1 MKGYGTIPLPAIR
14 GKQGGRTFYVSNL
27 PNLLVRNFLRDVQS
41 AVDISERSQRPL
53 DQKHA
58 DDIAHYLKSNVKE
71 YVVGAL
77 TFAMKT
83 EGDFTPLP
91 NQNSDGYEL
100 GTLQFNLVQEFH
112 SLDGQHRRQAI
123 IRAMEEVES
132 IRDDST
138 AVIFYVE
145 PDLKRRQQM
154 FSDMNSTPRKVSK
167 SLNIAYNNRDP
178 FARAAKFL
186 ADNHPLLS
194 GKVEKLQPRVKA
206 DSTDFFSLSSIQDAI
221 KRVVT
226 GSIPKGVVVEDL
238 SDAEIQRKGGEFFD
252 LLLKSRSEF
261 TIASNDPKALQ
272 QFREETILFSS
283 TTLRVLAGAVG
294 RANQYYKNQKP
305 AEVHGK
311 LVLALRDIDFSTK
324 SELFVKAGFIAPGS
338 STPSARNQEIV
349 AAIRA
354 VTEKL
359 KDGTG
364 EEKKNKGSKTTSL
377 QVVH

>member
-53 DQKHA
+53 DPKHA
-58 DDIAHYLKSNVKE
+58 DDITHYLKSNVDE

-83 EGDFTPLP
+83 EGEFTPLP

-123 IRAMEEVES
+123 IKAMEEVDS

-186 ADNHPLLS
+186 AESHPLLV

-206 DSTDFFSLSSIQDAI
+206 DSTDFFSLSSIQDAV

-226 GSIPKGVVVEDL
+226 GSISKGVAVEDL
-238 SDAEIQRKGGEFFD
+238 TDGEINRRGGEFFD
-252 LLLKSRSEF
+252 LLLKSRKEF
-261 TIASNDPKALQ
+261 STAADNPKALQ
-272 QFREETILFSS
+272 QYREQTILFSS

-294 RANQYYKNQKP
+294 RANQYYKAQTP
-305 AEVHGK
+305 VAIHDK
-311 LVLALRDIDFSTK
+311 LVRALMDIDFSTN
-324 SELFVKAGFIAPGS
+324 SELFVESGFIARGS

-354 VTEKL
+354 VTEQM

-364 EEKKNKGSKTTSL
+364 EEKPAKNRKTSS
-377 QVVH
+377 V

>member
-1 MKGYGTIPLPAIR
+1 MQGYGTIPLPAIR

-53 DQKHA
+53 DPKHA
-58 DDIAHYLKSNVKE
+58 DDITNYLKSNVNE

-83 EGDFTPLP
+83 EGEFTPLP
-91 NQNSDGYEL
+91 NQSSDGYEL

-123 IRAMEEVES
+123 IKAMEEVDS

-145 PDLKRRQQM
+145 PELKRRQQM

-178 FARAAKFL
+178 FARAAKQL
-186 ADNHPLLS
+186 AEDHPLLK
-194 GKVEKLQPRVKA
+194 GKIEKLQPRVKS
-206 DSTDFFSLSSIQDAI
+206 DSSDFYSLSSIQDAV

-226 GSIPKGVVVEDL
+226 GSISKGVVIEDL
-238 SDAEIQRKGGEFFD
+238 TDNEIQRRGGEFFD
-252 LLLKSRSEF
+252 LLLKSRNEF
-261 TIASNDPKALQ
+261 TAAANDPKVLQ
-272 QFREETILFSS
+272 KFREDTILFSS

-294 RANQYYKNQKP
+294 RANQYYKAQTP
-305 AEVHGK
+305 TAIQDK
-311 LVLALRDIDFSTK
+311 LVNALAKIDFGVNSDLFIK
-324 SELFVKAGFIAPGS
+324 SGFIARGS

-354 VTEKL
+354 VTEKM

-364 EEKKNKGSKTTSL
+364 EEKKPKITKPPLRT
-377 QVVH
+377 VH

>member
-1 MKGYGTIPLPAIR
+1 MQGYGTIPLPAIR

-53 DQKHA
+53 DPKHA
-58 DDIAHYLKSNVKE
+58 DDITNYLKSNVNE

-83 EGDFTPLP
+83 EGEFTPLP
-91 NQNSDGYEL
+91 NQNSTGYEL

-123 IRAMEEVES
+123 IKAMEEVDS

-145 PDLKRRQQM
+145 PNLTRRQQM

-178 FARAAKFL
+178 FARAAKYL
-186 ADNHPLLS
+186 AENHPLLK
-194 GKVEKLQPRVKA
+194 GKIEKLQPRVKS

-226 GSIPKGVVVEDL
+226 GSISKGVVIEDL
-238 SDAEIQRKGGEFFD
+238 TDTEIQRRGGEFFD
-252 LLLKSRSEF
+252 LLLKSRNEF
-261 TIASNDPKALQ
+261 TAAANDPKILQ
-272 QFREETILFSS
+272 KFREETILFSS

-294 RANQYYKNQKP
+294 RANQYYKAQTP
-305 AEVHGK
+305 IAIHDK
-311 LVLALRDIDFSTK
+311 LVNALAKIDFGINSDLFIK
-324 SELFVKAGFIAPGS
+324 SGFIARGS

-354 VTEKL
+354 VTDKM

-364 EEKKNKGSKTTSL
+364 EDKKPKIKNPPLRTI
-377 QVVH
+377 H

>member
-1 MKGYGTIPLPAIR
+1 MQGYGTIPLPAIR
-14 GKQGGRTFYVSNL
+14 GRQGGRTFYVSNL

-41 AVDISERSQRPL
+41 AVEISERSQRPL
-53 DQKHA
+53 DPKHA
-58 DDIAHYLKSNVKE
+58 DDITNYLKNNIGE

-77 TFAMKT
+77 TFAMST
-83 EGDFTPLP
+83 EGEFTPLP
-91 NQNSDGYEL
+91 NQNSSGYEL
-100 GTLQFNLVQEFH
+100 GTLQFDLVQEFH

-123 IRAMEEVES
+123 IKAMEEVDS

-178 FARAAKFL
+178 FARAAKVL
-186 ADNHPLLS
+186 ADSHPLLI
-194 GKVEKLQPRVKA
+194 GRIEKLQPRVKS

-226 GSIPKGVVVEDL
+226 GSIAKGVDVEDL
-238 SDAEIQRKGGEFFD
+238 TDTEIQRRGSDFFD
-252 LLLKSRSEF
+252 ILVKSRSEF
-261 TIASNDPKALQ
+261 SIARDDQKALLK
-272 QFREETILFSS
+272 FREDSILFSS

-294 RANQYYKNQKP
+294 RAHQYYKAQSPTSVNEKI
-305 AEVHGK
+305 VS
-311 LVLALRDIDFSTK
+311 VLTKIDFSVN
-324 SELFVKAGFIAPGS
+324 SELFVSSGFISMGS

-349 AAIRA
+349 SAIRA
-354 VTEKL
+354 ITEKL

-364 EEKKNKGSKTTSL
+364 EEKKVKVSSQATFK
-377 QVVH
+377 VVH

>member
-41 AVDISERSQRPL
+41 AVDISQRSQRPL

-58 DDIAHYLKSNVKE
+58 DDITHYLKSNVNE

-83 EGDFTPLP
+83 EGEFTPLP
-91 NQNSDGYEL
+91 GQNSDGYEL

-123 IRAMEEVES
+123 MKAMEEVDS

-145 PDLKRRQQM
+145 QDLKRRQQM

-186 ADNHPLLS
+186 AENHPLLV
-194 GKVEKLQPRVKA
+194 GKIEKLQPRVKA
-206 DSTDFFSLSSIQDAI
+206 DSTDFFSLSSIQDAV

-226 GSIPKGVVVEDL
+226 GSILKGVVVEDL
-238 SDAEIQRKGGEFFD
+238 TDGEINRRGGEFFD
-252 LLLKSRSEF
+252 LLLKSRNEF
-261 TIASNDPKALQ
+261 ATAANNPRALQ

-283 TTLRVLAGAVG
+283 TTLRVLAGAVA
-294 RANQYYKNQKP
+294 RANQYYKSQSP
-305 AEVHGK
+305 EVIHDK
-311 LVLALRDIDFSTK
+311 LVRALIDIDFSIT
-324 SELFVKAGFIAPGS
+324 SEIFIDSGFIAKGS

-354 VTEKL
+354 VTEQM

-364 EEKKNKGSKTTSL
+364 EEKPKKGRRTSS
-377 QVVH
+377 V

>member
-1 MKGYGTIPLPAIR
+1 MQGYGTIPLPAIR

-53 DQKHA
+53 DPKHA
-58 DDIAHYLKSNVKE
+58 DDITNYLKSNVSE

-83 EGDFTPLP
+83 EGEFTPLP
-91 NQNSDGYEL
+91 NQSSDGYEL

-123 IRAMEEVES
+123 IKAMEEVDS

-145 PDLKRRQQM
+145 PDLTRRQQM

-178 FARAAKFL
+178 FARAAKQL
-186 ADNHPLLS
+186 AEDHPLLK
-194 GKVEKLQPRVKA
+194 GRIEKLQPRVKS
-206 DSTDFFSLSSIQDAI
+206 DSTDFFSLSSIQDAV

-226 GSIPKGVVVEDL
+226 GSISKGVVIEDL
-238 SDAEIQRKGGEFFD
+238 TDNEIQRRGGEFFD
-252 LLLKSRSEF
+252 LLLKSRNEF
-261 TIASNDPKALQ
+261 TAAATDPKVLQ
-272 QFREETILFSS
+272 KFREDTILFSS

-294 RANQYYKNQKP
+294 RANQYYKAQTP
-305 AEVHGK
+305 IAIHDK
-311 LVLALRDIDFSTK
+311 LVNALAKIDFGVNSDLFIK
-324 SELFVKAGFIAPGS
+324 SGFIARGS

-354 VTEKL
+354 VTEKM

-364 EEKKNKGSKTTSL
+364 EEKKSKITKPPLRT
-377 QVVH
+377 VH

>member
-53 DQKHA
+53 DPKHA
-58 DDIAHYLKSNVKE
+58 DDITHYLKSNVDE

-83 EGDFTPLP
+83 EGEFTPLP

-100 GTLQFNLVQEFH
+100 GTLQFDLVQEFH

-123 IRAMEEVES
+123 IKAMEEVDS

-178 FARAAKFL
+178 FARAAKVL
-186 ADNHPLLS
+186 AETHPLLV

-206 DSTDFFSLSSIQDAI
+206 DSTDFFSLSSIQDAV

-226 GSIPKGVVVEDL
+226 GSISKGVAIEDL
-238 SDAEIQRKGGEFFD
+238 TDGEINRRGGEFFD
-252 LLLKSRSEF
+252 LLLKSRKEF
-261 TIASNDPKALQ
+261 SIAATNPKALQ
-272 QFREETILFSS
+272 QYREETILFSS

-294 RANQYYKNQKP
+294 RANQYYKAQTP
-305 AEVHGK
+305 VAIHDK
-311 LVLALRDIDFSTK
+311 LVRALMDIDFSIN
-324 SELFVKAGFIAPGS
+324 SEMFVKSGFIALGS

-354 VTEKL
+354 VTEQM

-364 EEKKNKGSKTTSL
+364 EEKLAKNRKTSS
-377 QVVH
+377 V

>member
-1 MKGYGTIPLPAIR
+1 MQGYGTIPLPAIR

-53 DQKHA
+53 DPKHA
-58 DDIAHYLKSNVKE
+58 DDITHYLKSNVDE

-83 EGDFTPLP
+83 EGEFTPLP

-123 IRAMEEVES
+123 IKAMEEVDS

-145 PDLKRRQQM
+145 PDLRRRQQM

-186 ADNHPLLS
+186 AESHPLLV

-206 DSTDFFSLSSIQDAI
+206 DSTDFFSLSSIQDAV

-226 GSIPKGVVVEDL
+226 GSISKGVAVEDL
-238 SDAEIQRKGGEFFD
+238 TDGEINRRGGEFFD
-252 LLLKSRSEF
+252 LLLKSRKEF
-261 TIASNDPKALQ
+261 SIATDNPKTLQ
-272 QFREETILFSS
+272 QYREGTILFSS

-294 RANQYYKNQKP
+294 RANQYYKAQTP
-305 AEVHGK
+305 VAIHDK
-311 LVLALRDIDFSTK
+311 LVRALMEIDFSIN
-324 SELFVKAGFIAPGS
+324 SEMFVESGFIARGS

-354 VTEKL
+354 VTEQM

-364 EEKKNKGSKTTSL
+364 EEKPTKKRKTSS
-377 QVVH
+377 V

>member
-53 DQKHA
+53 DPKHA
-58 DDIAHYLKSNVKE
+58 DDITHYLKSNVDE

-83 EGDFTPLP
+83 EGEFTPLP

-123 IRAMEEVES
+123 IKAMEEVDS

-186 ADNHPLLS
+186 AENHPLLV
-194 GKVEKLQPRVKA
+194 GKVEKLQPRVKS
-206 DSTDFFSLSSIQDAI
+206 DSTDFFSLSSIQDAV

-226 GSIPKGVVVEDL
+226 GSISKGVAVEDL
-238 SDAEIQRKGGEFFD
+238 TDGEINRRGGEFFD
-252 LLLKSRSEF
+252 LLLKSRKEF
-261 TIASNDPKALQ
+261 STAATNPKALQ
-272 QFREETILFSS
+272 QYREQTILFSS

-294 RANQYYKNQKP
+294 RANQYYKAQTP
-305 AEVHGK
+305 VAIHDK
-311 LVLALRDIDFSTK
+311 LVRALMDIDFSTN
-324 SELFVKAGFIAPGS
+324 SELFVKSGFIARGS

-354 VTEKL
+354 VTEQM

-364 EEKKNKGSKTTSL
+364 EEKPTKNRKTSS
-377 QVVH
+377 V

>member
-53 DQKHA
+53 DPKHA
-58 DDIAHYLKSNVKE
+58 DDITHYLKSNVDE

-83 EGDFTPLP
+83 EGEFTPLP
-91 NQNSDGYEL
+91 NQDSDGYEL
-100 GTLQFNLVQEFH
+100 GILRFDLVQEFH

-123 IRAMEEVES
+123 IKAMEEVDS

-186 ADNHPLLS
+186 AENHPLLV
-194 GKVEKLQPRVKA
+194 GKVEKLQPRVRA
-206 DSTDFFSLSSIQDAI
+206 DSTDFFSLSSIQDAV

-226 GSIPKGVVVEDL
+226 GSISKGVAVEDL
-238 SDAEIQRKGGEFFD
+238 ADGEINRRGGEFFD
-252 LLLKSRSEF
+252 LLLKSRKEF
-261 TIASNDPKALQ
+261 SMAATNPKALQ
-272 QFREETILFSS
+272 QYREQTILFSS

-294 RANQYYKNQKP
+294 RANQYYKAQTP
-305 AEVHGK
+305 IAIHDK
-311 LVLALRDIDFSTK
+311 LVRALMEIDFSTN
-324 SELFVKAGFIAPGS
+324 SEMFVKSGFIARGS

-349 AAIRA
+349 AAIRT
-354 VTEKL
+354 VTEQM

-364 EEKKNKGSKTTSL
+364 EEKPTKKRKTSS
-377 QVVH
+377 V

>member
-1 MKGYGTIPLPAIR
+1 MQGYGTIPLPAIR

-53 DQKHA
+53 DPKHA
-58 DDIAHYLKSNVKE
+58 DDITNYLKSNVNE

-83 EGDFTPLP
+83 EGEFTPLP
-91 NQNSDGYEL
+91 NQSSDGYEL

-123 IRAMEEVES
+123 IKAMEEVDS

-145 PDLKRRQQM
+145 PDLRRRQQM

-178 FARAAKFL
+178 FARAAKQL
-186 ADNHPLLS
+186 AEDHPLLK
-194 GKVEKLQPRVKA
+194 GRIEKLQPRVKS
-206 DSTDFFSLSSIQDAI
+206 DSTDFFSLSSIQDAV

-226 GSIPKGVVVEDL
+226 GSISKGVVIEDL
-238 SDAEIQRKGGEFFD
+238 TANEIQRRGGEFFD
-252 LLLKSRSEF
+252 LLLKSRNEF
-261 TIASNDPKALQ
+261 TAAATDPKVLQ
-272 QFREETILFSS
+272 KFREDTILFSS

-294 RANQYYKNQKP
+294 RANQYYKAQTP
-305 AEVHGK
+305 IAIHDK
-311 LVLALRDIDFSTK
+311 LVNALAKIDFGVNSD
-324 SELFVKAGFIAPGS
+324 LFIDSGFIAKGS

-354 VTEKL
+354 VTEKM

-364 EEKKNKGSKTTSL
+364 EEKKPKITKPPLRT
-377 QVVH
+377 VH

>member
-1 MKGYGTIPLPAIR
+1 MQGYGTIPLPAIR

-53 DQKHA
+53 DPKHA
-58 DDIAHYLKSNVKE
+58 DDITNYLKSNVSE

-83 EGDFTPLP
+83 EGEFTPLP
-91 NQNSDGYEL
+91 NQSSEGYEL

-112 SLDGQHRRQAI
+112 SLDGQHRRTAI
-123 IRAMEEVES
+123 IKAMEEVDS

-178 FARAAKFL
+178 FARAAKQL
-186 ADNHPLLS
+186 AEDHPLLK
-194 GKVEKLQPRVKA
+194 GKIEKLQPRVKS
-206 DSTDFFSLSSIQDAI
+206 DSSDFYSLSSIQDAV

-226 GSIPKGVVVEDL
+226 GSISKGVVIEDL
-238 SDAEIQRKGGEFFD
+238 TDNEIQRRGGEFFD
-252 LLLKSRSEF
+252 LLLKSRNEF
-261 TIASNDPKALQ
+261 TAAANDTKVLQ
-272 QFREETILFSS
+272 KFREDTILFSS

-294 RANQYYKNQKP
+294 RANQYYKAQTP
-305 AEVHGK
+305 TAIHDK
-311 LVLALRDIDFSTK
+311 LVNALAKIDFGVNSD
-324 SELFVKAGFIAPGS
+324 LFVKSGFIARGS

-354 VTEKL
+354 VTEKM

-364 EEKKNKGSKTTSL
+364 EEKKPKITKPPLRT
-377 QVVH
+377 VH

>member
-1 MKGYGTIPLPAIR
+1 MQGYGTIPLPAIR

-53 DQKHA
+53 DPKHA
-58 DDIAHYLKSNVKE
+58 DDITNYLKSNVNE

-83 EGDFTPLP
+83 EGEFTPLP
-91 NQNSDGYEL
+91 NQSSDGYEL

-123 IRAMEEVES
+123 IKAMEEVDS

-154 FSDMNSTPRKVSK
+154 FSAMNSTPRKVSK

-178 FARAAKFL
+178 FARAAKQL
-186 ADNHPLLS
+186 AEDHPLLK
-194 GKVEKLQPRVKA
+194 GKIEKLQPRVKS
-206 DSTDFFSLSSIQDAI
+206 DSSDFYSLSSIQDAV

-226 GSIPKGVVVEDL
+226 GSISKGVVIEDL
-238 SDAEIQRKGGEFFD
+238 TDNEIQRRGGEFFD
-252 LLLKSRSEF
+252 LLLKSRNEF
-261 TIASNDPKALQ
+261 TAAANDPKVLQ
-272 QFREETILFSS
+272 KFREDTILFSS

-294 RANQYYKNQKP
+294 RANQYYKAQTP
-305 AEVHGK
+305 IEIRDK
-311 LVLALRDIDFSTK
+311 LVSVLAKIDFGVNSDLFIK
-324 SELFVKAGFIAPGS
+324 SGFIARGS

-354 VTEKL
+354 VTEKM

-364 EEKKNKGSKTTSL
+364 EEKKPKITKPPLRTI
-377 QVVH
+377 H

>member
-1 MKGYGTIPLPAIR
+1 MQGYGTIPLPAIR

-53 DQKHA
+53 DPKHA
-58 DDIAHYLKSNVKE
+58 DDITNYLKSNVNE

-83 EGDFTPLP
+83 EGEFTPLP
-91 NQNSDGYEL
+91 NQSSDGYEL

-123 IRAMEEVES
+123 IKAMEEVDS

-145 PDLKRRQQM
+145 PDLTRRQQM

-178 FARAAKFL
+178 FARAAKQL
-186 ADNHPLLS
+186 AEDHPLLK
-194 GKVEKLQPRVKA
+194 GRIEKLQPRVKS
-206 DSTDFFSLSSIQDAI
+206 DSTDFFSLSSIQDAV

-226 GSIPKGVVVEDL
+226 GSISKGVVIEDL
-238 SDAEIQRKGGEFFD
+238 TDNEIQRRGGEFFD
-252 LLLKSRSEF
+252 LLLRSRNEF
-261 TIASNDPKALQ
+261 TAAATDPKVLQ
-272 QFREETILFSS
+272 KFREDTILFSS

-294 RANQYYKNQKP
+294 RANQYYKAQTP
-305 AEVHGK
+305 IAIHDK
-311 LVLALRDIDFSTK
+311 LVNALAKIDFGVNSD
-324 SELFVKAGFIAPGS
+324 LFIDSGFIAKGS
-338 STPSARNQEIV
+338 STLSARNQEIV

-354 VTEKL
+354 VTEKM

-364 EEKKNKGSKTTSL
+364 EEKKPKITKPPLRT
-377 QVVH
+377 VH

>member
-1 MKGYGTIPLPAIR
+1 MQGYGTIPLPAIR

-53 DQKHA
+53 DPKHA
-58 DDIAHYLKSNVKE
+58 DDITNYLKSNVNE

-83 EGDFTPLP
+83 EGEFTPLP
-91 NQNSDGYEL
+91 NQSSDGYEL

-123 IRAMEEVES
+123 IKAMEEVDS

-145 PDLKRRQQM
+145 PELKRRQQM

-178 FARAAKFL
+178 FARAAKQL
-186 ADNHPLLS
+186 AEDHPLLK
-194 GKVEKLQPRVKA
+194 GKIEKLQPRVKS
-206 DSTDFFSLSSIQDAI
+206 DSSDFYSLSSIQDAV

-226 GSIPKGVVVEDL
+226 GSISKGVVIEDL
-238 SDAEIQRKGGEFFD
+238 TDNEIQRRGGEFFD
-252 LLLKSRSEF
+252 LLLKSRNEF
-261 TIASNDPKALQ
+261 TAAANDPKVLQ
-272 QFREETILFSS
+272 KFREDTILFSS

-294 RANQYYKNQKP
+294 RANQYYKAQTP
-305 AEVHGK
+305 TAIHDK
-311 LVLALRDIDFSTK
+311 LVNALAKIDFGVNSDLFIK
-324 SELFVKAGFIAPGS
+324 SGFIARGS

-354 VTEKL
+354 VTEKM

-364 EEKKNKGSKTTSL
+364 EEKKPKITKPPLRT
-377 QVVH
+377 VH

>member
-1 MKGYGTIPLPAIR
+1 MQGYGTIPLPAIR

-53 DQKHA
+53 DPKHA
-58 DDIAHYLKSNVKE
+58 DDITNYLKSNVNE

-83 EGDFTPLP
+83 EGEFTPLP
-91 NQNSDGYEL
+91 NQSSDGYEL

-123 IRAMEEVES
+123 IKAMEEVDS

-145 PDLKRRQQM
+145 PELKRRQQM

-178 FARAAKFL
+178 FARAAKQL
-186 ADNHPLLS
+186 AEDHPLLK
-194 GKVEKLQPRVKA
+194 GKIEKLQPRVKS
-206 DSTDFFSLSSIQDAI
+206 DSSVFYSLSSIQDAV

-226 GSIPKGVVVEDL
+226 GSISKGVVIEDL
-238 SDAEIQRKGGEFFD
+238 TDNEIQRRGGEFFD
-252 LLLKSRSEF
+252 LLLKSRNEF
-261 TIASNDPKALQ
+261 TAAANDPKVLQ
-272 QFREETILFSS
+272 KFREDTILFSS

-294 RANQYYKNQKP
+294 RANQYYKAQTP
-305 AEVHGK
+305 TAIHDK
-311 LVLALRDIDFSTK
+311 LVNALAKIDFGVNSDLFIK
-324 SELFVKAGFIAPGS
+324 SGFIARGS

-354 VTEKL
+354 VTEKM

-364 EEKKNKGSKTTSL
+364 EEKKPKITKPPLRT
-377 QVVH
+377 VH

>member
-1 MKGYGTIPLPAIR
+1 MQGYGTIPLPAIR

-53 DQKHA
+53 DPKHA
-58 DDIAHYLKSNVKE
+58 DDITNYLKSNVNE

-83 EGDFTPLP
+83 EGEFTPLP
-91 NQNSDGYEL
+91 NQSSDGYEL

-123 IRAMEEVES
+123 IKAMEEVDS

-145 PDLKRRQQM
+145 PDLRRRQQM

-178 FARAAKFL
+178 FARAAKQL
-186 ADNHPLLS
+186 AEDHPLLK
-194 GKVEKLQPRVKA
+194 GKIEKLQPRVKS
-206 DSTDFFSLSSIQDAI
+206 DSTDFFSLSSIQDAV

-226 GSIPKGVVVEDL
+226 GSISKGVVIEDL
-238 SDAEIQRKGGEFFD
+238 TDNEIQRRGGEFFD
-252 LLLKSRSEF
+252 LLLKSRNEF
-261 TIASNDPKALQ
+261 TAAATDPKVLQ
-272 QFREETILFSS
+272 KFREDTILFSS

-294 RANQYYKNQKP
+294 RANQYYKAQTP
-305 AEVHGK
+305 IAIHDK
-311 LVLALRDIDFSTK
+311 LVNALAKIDFGVNSD
-324 SELFVKAGFIAPGS
+324 LFIDSGFIAKGS

-354 VTEKL
+354 VTEKM

-364 EEKKNKGSKTTSL
+364 EEKKPKITKPPLRT
-377 QVVH
+377 VH

>member
-53 DQKHA
+53 DPKHA
-58 DDIAHYLKSNVKE
+58 DDITHYLKSNVDE

-83 EGDFTPLP
+83 EGEFTPLP

-123 IRAMEEVES
+123 IKAMEEVDS

-186 ADNHPLLS
+186 AESHPLLV

-206 DSTDFFSLSSIQDAI
+206 DSTDFFSLSSIQDAV

-226 GSIPKGVVVEDL
+226 GSISKGVAVEDL
-238 SDAEIQRKGGEFFD
+238 TDGEINRRGGEFFD
-252 LLLKSRSEF
+252 LLLKSRKEF
-261 TIASNDPKALQ
+261 SIAATNPKALQ
-272 QFREETILFSS
+272 QYREETILFSS

-294 RANQYYKNQKP
+294 RANQYYKAQTP
-305 AEVHGK
+305 VAIHDK
-311 LVLALRDIDFSTK
+311 LVRALMDIDFSIN
-324 SELFVKAGFIAPGS
+324 SEMFVKSGFIALGS

-354 VTEKL
+354 VTEQM

-364 EEKKNKGSKTTSL
+364 EEKLAKNRKTSS
-377 QVVH
+377 V

>member
-1 MKGYGTIPLPAIR
+1 MQGYGTIPLPAIR

-53 DQKHA
+53 DPKHA
-58 DDIAHYLKSNVKE
+58 DDITNYLKSNVNE

-83 EGDFTPLP
+83 EGEFTPLA
-91 NQNSDGYEL
+91 NQSSDGYEL

-123 IRAMEEVES
+123 IKAMEEVDS

-145 PDLKRRQQM
+145 QDLKRRQQM

-178 FARAAKFL
+178 FARAAKQL
-186 ADNHPLLS
+186 AEDHPLLK
-194 GKVEKLQPRVKA
+194 GKIEKLQPRVKS
-206 DSTDFFSLSSIQDAI
+206 DSTDFFSLSSIQDAV

-226 GSIPKGVVVEDL
+226 GSISKGVVIEDL
-238 SDAEIQRKGGEFFD
+238 TDNEIQRRGSEFFD
-252 LLLKSRSEF
+252 LLRKSRNEF
-261 TIASNDPKALQ
+261 TAAATDPKVLQ
-272 QFREETILFSS
+272 KFREDTILFSS

-294 RANQYYKNQKP
+294 RANQYYKAQTP
-305 AEVHGK
+305 TATHDK
-311 LVLALRDIDFSTK
+311 LVNALAKIDFGVNSDLFIK
-324 SELFVKAGFIAPGS
+324 SGFIARGS

-354 VTEKL
+354 VTEKM

-364 EEKKNKGSKTTSL
+364 EEKKPKITKPSLKT
-377 QVVH
+377 VH

>member
-1 MKGYGTIPLPAIR
+1 MQGYGTIPLPAIR

-53 DQKHA
+53 DPKHA
-58 DDIAHYLKSNVKE
+58 DDITNYLKSNVSE

-83 EGDFTPLP
+83 EGEFTPLP
-91 NQNSDGYEL
+91 NQSSDGYEL

-123 IRAMEEVES
+123 IKAMEEVDS

-178 FARAAKFL
+178 FARAAKQL
-186 ADNHPLLS
+186 AEDHPLLK
-194 GKVEKLQPRVKA
+194 GKIEKLQPRVKS
-206 DSTDFFSLSSIQDAI
+206 DSSDFYSLSSIQDAV

-226 GSIPKGVVVEDL
+226 GSISKGVVIEDL
-238 SDAEIQRKGGEFFD
+238 TDNEIQRRGGEFFD
-252 LLLKSRSEF
+252 LLLKSRNEF
-261 TIASNDPKALQ
+261 TAAANDPKVLQ
-272 QFREETILFSS
+272 KFREDTILFSS

-294 RANQYYKNQKP
+294 RANQYYKAQTP
-305 AEVHGK
+305 TAIHDK
-311 LVLALRDIDFSTK
+311 LVNALAKIDFGVNSDLFIK
-324 SELFVKAGFIAPGS
+324 SGFIARGS

-354 VTEKL
+354 VTEKM

-364 EEKKNKGSKTTSL
+364 EEKKPKITKPPLRT
-377 QVVH
+377 VH

>member
-1 MKGYGTIPLPAIR
+1 MQGYGTIPLPAIR

-53 DQKHA
+53 DPKHA
-58 DDIAHYLKSNVKE
+58 DDITNYLKSNVNE

-83 EGDFTPLP
+83 EGEFTPLP
-91 NQNSDGYEL
+91 NQSSDGYEL

-123 IRAMEEVES
+123 IKAMEEVDS

-145 PDLKRRQQM
+145 PDLRRRQQM

-178 FARAAKFL
+178 FARAAKQL
-186 ADNHPLLS
+186 AEDHPLLK
-194 GKVEKLQPRVKA
+194 GKIEKLQPRVKS
-206 DSTDFFSLSSIQDAI
+206 DSTDFFSLSSIQDAV

-226 GSIPKGVVVEDL
+226 GSISKGVVIEDL
-238 SDAEIQRKGGEFFD
+238 TDNEIQRRGGEFFD
-252 LLLKSRSEF
+252 LLLRSRNEF
-261 TIASNDPKALQ
+261 TAAATDPKVLQ
-272 QFREETILFSS
+272 KFREDTILFSS

-294 RANQYYKNQKP
+294 RANQYYKAQTP
-305 AEVHGK
+305 IAIHDK
-311 LVLALRDIDFSTK
+311 LVNALAKIDFGVNSD
-324 SELFVKAGFIAPGS
+324 LFIDSGFIAKGS

-354 VTEKL
+354 VTEKM

-364 EEKKNKGSKTTSL
+364 EEKKPKITKPPLRT
-377 QVVH
+377 VH

>member
-53 DQKHA
+53 DPKHA
-58 DDIAHYLKSNVKE
+58 DDITHYLKSNVDE

-83 EGDFTPLP
+83 EGEFTPLP

-100 GTLQFNLVQEFH
+100 GTLQFDLVQEFH

-123 IRAMEEVES
+123 IKAMEEVDS

-186 ADNHPLLS
+186 AESHPLLV

-206 DSTDFFSLSSIQDAI
+206 DSTDFFSLSSIQDAV

-226 GSIPKGVVVEDL
+226 GSISKGVAVEDL
-238 SDAEIQRKGGEFFD
+238 TDGEINRRGGEFFD
-252 LLLKSRSEF
+252 LLLKSRKEF
-261 TIASNDPKALQ
+261 SIAATNPKALQ
-272 QFREETILFSS
+272 QYREETILFSS

-294 RANQYYKNQKP
+294 RANQYYKAQTP
-305 AEVHGK
+305 VAIHDK
-311 LVLALRDIDFSTK
+311 LVRALMDIDFGIN
-324 SELFVKAGFIAPGS
+324 SEMFVKSGFIALGS

-354 VTEKL
+354 VTEQM

-364 EEKKNKGSKTTSL
+364 EEKPAKNRKTSS
-377 QVVH
+377 V

>member
-1 MKGYGTIPLPAIR
+1 MK
-14 GKQGGRTFYVSNL
+14 
-27 PNLLVRNFLRDVQS
+27 
-41 AVDISERSQRPL
+41 SEG
-53 DQKHA
+53 
-58 DDIAHYLKSNVKE
+58 E
-71 YVVGAL
+71 
-77 TFAMKT
+77 
-83 EGDFTPLP
+83 FTPLP

-123 IRAMEEVES
+123 IKAMEEVDS

-145 PDLKRRQQM
+145 PDLRRRQQM

-186 ADNHPLLS
+186 ADHHPLLS

-206 DSTDFFSLSSIQDAI
+206 DSSDFFSLSSIQDAV

-226 GSIPKGVVVEDL
+226 GSIPKGVLVEDL
-238 SDAEIQRKGGEFFD
+238 NDSEIQRKGGEFFD

-261 TIASNDPKALQ
+261 SEAANNPKILQ
-272 QFREETILFSS
+272 QLRE
-283 TTLRVLAGAVG
+283 
-294 RANQYYKNQKP
+294 ANQYYKNQTP
-305 AEVHGK
+305 AVVHDK
-311 LVLALRDIDFSTK
+311 LVRALQGIDFSTRSEIFTK
-324 SELFVKAGFIAPGS
+324 SGFIAPGS

-349 AAIRA
+349 GAIRA
-354 VTEKL
+354 VTEVM

-364 EEKKNKGSKTTSL
+364 EEKKSKTKGNPL
-377 QVVH
+377 QVVK

>member
-1 MKGYGTIPLPAIR
+1 MQGYGTIPLPAIR

-53 DQKHA
+53 DPKHA
-58 DDIAHYLKSNVKE
+58 DDITNYLKTNVNE

-83 EGDFTPLP
+83 EGEFTPLP

-112 SLDGQHRRQAI
+112 SLDGQHRRTAI
-123 IRAMEEVES
+123 IKAMEEVDS

-145 PDLKRRQQM
+145 PDLTRRQQM

-178 FARAAKFL
+178 FARAAKYL
-186 ADNHPLLS
+186 AENHPLLK
-194 GKVEKLQPRVKA
+194 GKVEKLQPRVRA
-206 DSTDFFSLSSIQDAI
+206 DSSDFFSLSSIQDAI

-226 GSIPKGVVVEDL
+226 GSIAKGVLVDDL
-238 SDAEIQRKGGEFFD
+238 TDAEIQRRGGEFFD
-252 LLLKSRSEF
+252 LLQKSRTEF
-261 TIASNDPKALQ
+261 AIAANDQKALQ
-272 QFREETILFSS
+272 KFREETILFSS

-294 RANQYYKNQKP
+294 RANQYYKAQTP
-305 AEVHGK
+305 QAVLEK
-311 LVLALRDIDFSTK
+311 LAKTLKSIDFGVNSDLFIK
-324 SELFVKAGFIAPGS
+324 SGFIARGS

-354 VTEKL
+354 VTEKM

-364 EEKKNKGSKTTSL
+364 EEKKLKTKTSSL
-377 QVVH
+377 ATIH

>member
-1 MKGYGTIPLPAIR
+1 
-14 GKQGGRTFYVSNL
+14 
-27 PNLLVRNFLRDVQS
+27 VQS

-53 DQKHA
+53 DPKHA
-58 DDIAHYLKSNVKE
+58 DDITNYLKANVNE

-83 EGDFTPLP
+83 EGEFTPLP

-112 SLDGQHRRQAI
+112 SLDGQHRRTAI
-123 IRAMEEVES
+123 IKAMEEVDS

-145 PDLKRRQQM
+145 PNLTRRQQM

-178 FARAAKFL
+178 FARAAKYL
-186 ADNHPLLS
+186 AETHPLLK
-194 GKVEKLQPRVKA
+194 GKVEKLQPRVRA
-206 DSTDFFSLSSIQDAI
+206 DSADFFSLSSIQDAI

-226 GSIPKGVVVEDL
+226 GSIAKGVLVDDL
-238 SDAEIQRKGGEFFD
+238 TDAEIQRRGGEFFE
-252 LLLKSRSEF
+252 LLQKSRAEF
-261 TIASNDPKALQ
+261 AIAANDQKALQ
-272 QFREETILFSS
+272 KFREETILFSS

-294 RANQYYKNQKP
+294 RANQYYKAQTP
-305 AEVHGK
+305 QAVIDK
-311 LVLALRDIDFSTK
+311 LAKTLKGIDFSVNSDLFIK
-324 SELFVKAGFIAPGS
+324 SGFIAKGS

-354 VTEKL
+354 VTEEM

-364 EEKKNKGSKTTSL
+364 EDKKPRIVRMPLRT
-377 QVVH
+377 VH